1 MSTPATI
8 HSLPPELLTKV
19 ELVEAEVYSHFTLP
33 VDDAKAMRD
42 FHVSNFY
49 ERAACVIVAKSK
61 NLEALFL
68 DHHLEFL
75 DDLKAFASA
84 LKLST
89 TGVFYKN
96 QYGSADDR
104 YLEHRNLSP
113 PSFRLRR
120 LDITVTTFG
129 KHFNW
134 FASSSSTTLT
144 VLSIRVSSQKTDGV
158 PDLLPFRNL
167 ASLHLTISCGMR
179 RFSHASMSRTD
190 LSSLSLGS
198 SVLTLGDV
206 GTLLD
211 EGRLAQ
217 LERVNFTDYERETEE
232 EKEAL
237 EASAT
242 SRGIEVQWEE
252 TKWGLLLLFS

>member
-84 LKLST
+84 LLST

-167 ASLHLTISCGMR
+167 ASLHLTIS
-179 RFSHASMSRTD
+179 
-190 LSSLSLGS
+190 